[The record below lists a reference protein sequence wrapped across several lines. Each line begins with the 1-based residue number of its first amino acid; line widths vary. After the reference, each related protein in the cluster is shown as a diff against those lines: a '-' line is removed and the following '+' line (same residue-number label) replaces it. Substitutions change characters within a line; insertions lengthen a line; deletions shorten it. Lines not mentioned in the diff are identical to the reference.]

1 MAERKSNPQGTGTR
15 TEESSLG
22 RTAAP
27 SGGRGAERPRRARGR
42 KEREIKWDKLDN
54 TAHLFPVIAGESMSN
69 VYRISVLLDEEV
81 DQGLLQEALERVLPW
96 FDVFNVRI
104 RYGVF
109 WYYFETNQKP
119 APVVREEYRYPCQ
132 FISPNRNRN
141 YLFRVNYYRNRI
153 NLEVFHVL
161 TDGMGGITF
170 LKELT
175 YQYLRLAHP
184 ELQEKMGDGLCSD
197 TSLNREDSYLKNY
210 KKSHKKGYKTERAFL
225 IKGEKLKPLQLG
237 VMHGLM
243 PIKELKKACGQ
254 YGVSI
259 NEYLVAAFL
268 WRIHQ
273 ECLHGMPS
281 KRPISSCVPVNLR
294 PYFDSITMKNF
305 FVIVSAVFRPTR
317 ESYEF
322 GEVVQIV
329 AESLRSQINREHL
342 ENLFAYNVSNE
353 KNFILRAVPLFI
365 KNLAIR
371 HVYRSS
377 ALANTTT
384 VTNIGNIQVREE
396 YQGYIKGFHAFLSM
410 SEGQSIK
417 GTVCSYRDT
426 LVFTITSSLADVSV
440 QRGFF
445 RRLSADGIPVKIETN
460 GVYDE

>member
-1 MAERKSNPQGTGTR
+1 MAQREK
-15 TEESSLG
+15 
-22 RTAAP
+22 
-27 SGGRGAERPRRARGR
+27 
-42 KEREIKWDKLDN
+42 EIKWDKLDN
-54 TAHLFPVIAGESMSN
+54 TAHLFPVIAGEGMTN
-69 VYRISVLLDEEV
+69 VYRISVTLKEQV
-81 DQGLLQEALERVLPW
+81 KQGLLQEALERVLPW
-96 FDVFNVRI
+96 FDVFKVRI

-119 APVVREEYRYPCQ
+119 APEVKEEYRYPCR

-141 YLFRVNYYRNRI
+141 YLFRVNYYKNRI

-210 KKSHKKGYKTERAFL
+210 KKSHKKGYKTERAYL
-225 IKGEKLKPLQLG
+225 VKGEKLKPQVLG
-237 VMHGLM
+237 VMHGFM
-243 PIKELKKACGQ
+243 PIKALKKACNR

-268 WRIHQ
+268 WSIYQ

-305 FVIVSAVFRPTR
+305 FVIVSAVFHPTK
-317 ESYEF
+317 EEYSFE
-322 GEVVQIV
+322 EVVQIV
-329 AESLRSQINREHL
+329 AKSLRSQINREHL

-365 KNLAIR
+365 KNIAIR
-371 HVYRSS
+371 YVYHNS

-396 YQGYIKGFHAFLSM
+396 YQDYIDGFLAFLSM
-410 SEGQSIK
+410 SEGQDIK
-417 GTVCSYRDT
+417 GTICSYRDT
-426 LVFTITSSLADVSV
+426 LVFTISSSLADVSV
-440 QRGFF
+440 QRKFF
-445 RRLSADGIPVKIETN
+445 RQLSEDGIPVKIETN
-460 GVYDE
+460 GVYGE